1 MIIPAFSKTY
11 GQKKVLDFP
20 GMELQPGNIYAILG
34 ANGSGK
40 STFSKILADVLP
52 ADRKIHLESS
62 IGYLPQK
69 PYAFRMSVRKNV
81 LLGGRD
87 IQKAESLAKALSL
100 TELEHKRADRLSGG
114 ETARMA
120 MARLMM
126 GTYDV
131 VILDEPT
138 AGLDV
143 EGRLSLHKQIRQLK
157 AMGKTIILASHDMA
171 EVENL
176 CDRIAILSEG
186 KIAFIGTVEQLGET
200 VGKRYNITIQTESST
215 EKYESDNI
223 GETLLSLLTQYKE
236 KEEPIVDIQINR
248 GTLEQ
253 HFMRITKEAQ

>member
-52 ADRKIHLESS
+52 ADRKIRLEPS

-69 PYAFRMSVRKNV
+69 PYAFRMSVRKNI

-138 AGLDV
+138 A
-143 EGRLSLHKQIRQLK
+143 
-157 AMGKTIILASHDMA
+157 AMDM
-171 EVENL
+171 
-176 CDRIAILSEG
+176 
-186 KIAFIGTVEQLGET
+186 ET
-200 VGKRYNITIQTESST
+200 
-215 EKYESDNI
+215 
-223 GETLLSLLTQYKE
+223 TLPRKL
-236 KEEPIVDIQINR
+236 
-248 GTLEQ
+248 
-253 HFMRITKEAQ
+253 